1 MKKQL
6 IILAIISVTAIN
18 VNAQTWGEWFNQKKT
33 QKRYLV
39 QQIAGLQV
47 YIEFAKKGYSIA
59 KSGINTISD
68 IKNGELNLHNLFFS
82 NLKRINPKIKNSARV
97 LEIVLLQLAI
107 IKSSKANLRDCLQSG
122 LINPDEMGYMSRVL
136 ENLAN
141 DCAMLLDE
149 LIDLCTND
157 RLELSDDQRIAR
169 IDSLYLQM
177 ENNYSFCKEFNR
189 ESLILVNARTKEL
202 QDMSVIKE
210 LTGLQ

>member
-1 MKKQL
+1 MKKHLITL
-6 IILAIISVTAIN
+6 IIIGVFALNT
-18 VNAQTWGEWFNQKKT
+18 NAQTWGEWFNQKKT

-68 IKNGELNLHNLFFS
+68 IKNGDLNLHNLFFS

-122 LINPDEMGYMSRVL
+122 LITPDEMGYMSRVL

-157 RLELSDDQRIAR
+157 RLDLSDDQRLER
-169 IDSLYLQM
+169 LDGLYLQM
-177 ENNYSFCKEFNR
+177 ENNYTFCKEFNR
-189 ESLILVNARTKEL
+189 ESLILVNARAKDL
-202 QDMSVIKE
+202 QDITVIKQ
-210 LTGLQ
+210 LTGIQ

>member
-6 IILAIISVTAIN
+6 VTMLIISVSALSA
-18 VNAQTWGEWFNQKKT
+18 NAQTWGEWFNQKKI

-47 YIEFAKKGYSIA
+47 YLEFVKKGYSIA
-59 KSGINTISD
+59 KSGINTITD
-68 IKNGELNLHNLFFS
+68 IKNGDLNLHSLFFN

-107 IKSSKANLRDCLQSG
+107 IKSNKANLRDCFQSG
-122 LINPDEMGYMSRVL
+122 LITPDEMGYMNRVL

-149 LIDLCTND
+149 LIDLCTNN
-157 RLELSDDQRIAR
+157 RLDLSDDQRLER
-169 IDSLYLQM
+169 LDSLYLQM
-177 ENNYSFCKEFNR
+177 ENNYTFCKEFNR
-189 ESLILVNARTKEL
+189 ESMILVNARTKDL
-202 QDMSVIKE
+202 QDMTVIKQ
-210 LTGLQ
+210 LTGIQ